1 MTDKSKILY
10 VYESGCEQIEP
21 ITEYNWAYGDIPTM
35 MTILVIK
42 KSKRVHMELQFSEEV
57 SPAPSPSNT
66 CHGIIIS
73 HKIQLE
79 AVWKD
84 LRVFDWELSGVL
96 CWNL

>member
-1 MTDKSKILY
+1 MTDRSKILY
-10 VYESGCEQIEP
+10 LYEAGCEQIEP
-21 ITEYNWAYGDIPTM
+21 ITKYNLASSDRPTM

-42 KSKRVHMELQFSEEV
+42 KSKIVHMELQFSEEV

-79 AVWKD
+79 AV
-84 LRVFDWELSGVL
+84 
-96 CWNL
+96 